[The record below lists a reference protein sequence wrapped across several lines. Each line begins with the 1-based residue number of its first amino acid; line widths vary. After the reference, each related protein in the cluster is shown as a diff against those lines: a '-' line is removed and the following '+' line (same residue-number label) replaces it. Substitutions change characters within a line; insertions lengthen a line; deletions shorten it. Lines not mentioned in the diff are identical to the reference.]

1 MKKYTTILT
10 TLLFSIIGITPAIA
24 QGWTL
29 EQCIIYAW
37 EHNISVQQQGLATEQ
52 YENSLLQS
60 KMNFVPRVD
69 INASYN
75 MNWGWATL
83 ERIITDAS
91 GTYTISVQEQIA
103 TRNFSPSISASINL
117 FEGLKKVNTL
127 RYYQSNLK
135 AAEQDLELM
144 RNNLTL
150 WVAQAYL
157 QVLLSTE
164 MLTVAENSCKNVEN
178 QLNRVKQ
185 LVAAGSHPHS
195 EQLDIEAQLAAEEMQ
210 RVIAQNQLTANY
222 LTLRQHLNLP
232 VQADFEIAKPLISID
247 EQGLRNDDV
256 FHIYG
261 AAQNLPQI
269 KVSEFRMQ
277 SAKHNWNIAR
287 GNYWPTLS
295 ISAFFGSG
303 YSNPYYDIHGNN
315 VNFWDQL
322 TNRRGHGIGFSLSIP
337 ILSNWAIHTNAKN
350 ARLNLYIA
358 QLEVEK
364 QQQTLLKEIQT
375 AANEASAAYN
385 KYKTANRNVTA
396 QQESF
401 RYVEQKFETGLLTA
415 TDYNVAKTNLLKA
428 QSEEAQAKYQYVF
441 QLKILDLYKGEP
453 IKL

>member
-1 MKKYTTILT
+1 MNKYITVFAIFLFCIFGTTPSL
-10 TLLFSIIGITPAIA
+10 A
-24 QGWTL
+24 QDWSL
-29 EQCIIYAW
+29 EQCISYAW
-37 EHNISVQQQGLATEQ
+37 EHNINLQQQGLATEQ
-52 YENSLLQS
+52 YENSLFQS
-60 KMNFVPRVD
+60 KMNFVPRVG

-103 TRNFSPSISASINL
+103 TQNFSPSISASINL
-117 FEGLKKVNTL
+117 FEGLKKINTL
-127 RYYQSNLK
+127 RYNQSNLK

-144 RNNLTL
+144 RNNIAL

-157 QVLLSTE
+157 QVLLSKE
-164 MLTVAENSCKNVEN
+164 MLTVAENSCQNIEN

-185 LVAAGSHPHS
+185 LVAAGSRPHS
-195 EQLDIEAQLAAEEMQ
+195 EQLDMEAQLAAEEMQ
-210 RVIAQNQLTANY
+210 RVMAENKLTADY
-222 LTLRQHLNLP
+222 LTLRQHLNLQE
-232 VQADFEIAKPLISID
+232 QAEFEIALPVINID
-247 EQGLRNDDV
+247 DQGLGSNDV
-256 FHIYG
+256 NSIYS
-261 AAQNLPQI
+261 AAQGLPQI
-269 KVSEFRMQ
+269 KGAEFRMQ

-303 YSNPYYDIHGNN
+303 YSNPYYDIHGSS

-322 TNRRGHGIGFSLSIP
+322 TNRRGHGIGFNLSIP
-337 ILSNWAIHTNAKN
+337 ILNNWSIHTNAKN
-350 ARLNLYIA
+350 ARLNYHSA

-375 AANEASAAYN
+375 AANEASASYN
-385 KYKTANRNVTA
+385 KYKAANRNVTA
-396 QQESF
+396 SQESF

-428 QSEEAQAKYQYVF
+428 QSEEAQSKYQYVF
-441 QLKILDLYKGEP
+441 QLKVLDLYKGLP